1 MCVLTID
8 ILFLIFNLQSAFY
21 KASILAGITPQQ
33 SVEHYENFPVGSFL
47 LPARFRKPVAAVYH
61 FARHAD
67 DLADEGDASVEERL
81 ARLAECSAEL
91 ARIAAGHEPLTA
103 RYAALA
109 PVIRNYAIPLPLF
122 EDLLSAFRQDVTKQ
136 RYQDFGE
143 VMDYC
148 RRSANP
154 VGRILLYIFGQT
166 DSRQLAMSDGICS
179 ALQLV
184 NFWQDVAIDFHKP
197 RRRIYLPQDDLARFG
212 VSEDDLAAGVATPA
226 FKKLLAFQCERT
238 WKMLRAGSPLGLTL
252 PGRVG
257 LEIRTIVLS
266 ADRVLTK
273 LKQVDYD
280 VFTAR
285 PTLQGADWPKI
296 LALAAIA
303 PWYRPKPA
311 QGGCHG

>member
-1 MCVLTID
+1 MVALT
-8 ILFLIFNLQSAFY
+8 
-21 KASILAGITPQQ
+21 PHQ
-33 SVEHYENFPVGSFL
+33 SVEHYENFPVGSLL
-47 LPARFRKPVAAVYH
+47 LPKRFRKPIAAVYH

-67 DLADEGDASVEERL
+67 DLADEGNASVEERL
-81 ARLAECSAEL
+81 AQLAECSAEL
-91 ARIAAGHEPLTA
+91 ARIDAGIAPQTA

-109 PVIRNYAIPLPLF
+109 PVIRDYAIPLQLF

-154 VGRILLYIFGQT
+154 VGRILLHIFGQT
-166 DSRQLAMSDGICS
+166 DTRKLAMSDGICS

-184 NFWQDVAIDFHKP
+184 NFWQDVAIDFNKP

-226 FKKLLAFQCERT
+226 FRRLQAFQCERT
-238 WKMLRAGSPLGLTL
+238 WKMLRAGSPLGLEL

-285 PTLQGADWPKI
+285 PELKAGDWPFI
-296 LALAAIA
+296 LGRALLA
-303 PWYRPKPA
+303 PWYRPRREA
-311 QGGCHG
+311 GGCHG